1 MLKRQQMRSLK
12 SCSPYKNSI
21 GREGK
26 IRAQV
31 KRASGILQAVRSENL
46 AAEHPTMDWRLIIMV
61 GDTKVQRLSSAAKLT
76 YLRSFL
82 SCDALEVITCLSSSN
97 ADHEVAMERLR
108 EEFDRPAEVILQQI
122 SKLLHVLP
130 KDSGLHAHYKYLR
143 RIIDALTALL
153 KNPQ

>member
-1 MLKRQQMRSLK
+1 
-12 SCSPYKNSI
+12 
-21 GREGK
+21 
-26 IRAQV
+26 
-31 KRASGILQAVRSENL
+31 
-46 AAEHPTMDWRLIIMV
+46 MDWRLIIMCP
-61 GDTKVQRLSSAAKLT
+61 RLSSAAKLT

-108 EEFDRPAEVILQQI
+108 EEFDRPAEVIRQQI

-130 KDSGLHAHYKYLR
+130 KDTGLHAHYKYLR

-153 KNPQ
+153 KNPQPDHLLKPFMIKWDEKIQADETVAANLSKTPLRFMGRGQTKLIE

>member
-1 MLKRQQMRSLK
+1 
-12 SCSPYKNSI
+12 
-21 GREGK
+21 
-26 IRAQV
+26 
-31 KRASGILQAVRSENL
+31 
-46 AAEHPTMDWRLIIMV
+46 LIIMV

-122 SKLLHVLP
+122 
-130 KDSGLHAHYKYLR
+130 
-143 RIIDALTALL
+143 
-153 KNPQ
+153 